1 MTPRRVG
8 GGTYP
13 VDMEE
18 SAAIE
23 DASDLLSSLEVI
35 EAQPLA
41 SRAAAYA
48 SLHDSLSR
56 RLDTDVTGHGR
67 P

>member
-1 MTPRRVG
+1 
-8 GGTYP
+8 
-13 VDMEE
+13 MEE